1 MFGKEIDV
9 GLRMMSEVEKI
20 KSMQMEVVET
30 LLRYLTEIT
39 NTDLALSEGQVRSV
53 PEVALTINTIL
64 RDL

>member
-1 MFGKEIDV
+1 
-9 GLRMMSEVEKI
+9 MMSEGEKI

>member
-1 MFGKEIDV
+1 
-9 GLRMMSEVEKI
+9 MSKDDKI
-20 KSMQMEVVET
+20 KSLQIEIAET

>member
-1 MFGKEIDV
+1 
-9 GLRMMSEVEKI
+9 MSKDDKI
-20 KSMQMEVVET
+20 KSIQIETAET

-39 NTDLALSEGQVRSV
+39 NMDLALSEEQARAV